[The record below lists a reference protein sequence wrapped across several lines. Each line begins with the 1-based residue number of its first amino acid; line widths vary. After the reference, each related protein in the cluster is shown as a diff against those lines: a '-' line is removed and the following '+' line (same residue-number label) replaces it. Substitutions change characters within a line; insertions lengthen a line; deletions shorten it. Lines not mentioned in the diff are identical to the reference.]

1 MKSYYPMSNMHLLK
15 DTHGFKNS
23 SKPIFKVIE
32 ILQKL
37 DDNKTLVNLMFFIV
51 QKGFLKSME
60 WCLLFSLTWFQF

>member
-37 DDNKTLVNLMFFIV
+37 DDNKTLVNLMF
-51 QKGFLKSME
+51 
-60 WCLLFSLTWFQF
+60 LLFKRVF